1 MNVPMGDLTYTDT
14 PSHKVGVFT
23 MSEEPNINVENSLPL
38 FDVWAFVQYALVK
51 RIAKCV
57 FSEAMPDSLMVNR
70 S

>member
-1 MNVPMGDLTYTDT
+1 MSVPMGDLTYIDT

-23 MSEEPNINVENSLPL
+23 MSKESNINVENSLPL
-38 FDVWAFVQYALVK
+38 FHVWAFVQYALVK

-57 FSEAMPDSLMVNR
+57 FLKAMPDSLMVNR